1 MEGISFIMHSLGRAY
16 ASSLTRSASHSLSPS
31 LSLSQEL
38 SSARSRKMSNSSHG
52 TSSSVSHSP
61 GPPNFAFS
69 LANHNGNTTPTE
81 QRSASS
87 MEKEIMRLQE
97 VLKEREAE
105 ISALEVTLKE
115 KEQASAASP
124 PIEMTKGPED
134 HTMHLSLTT
143 FQKFNAVR
151 KSMQLHGVSSAVDDL
166 DADADVDE
174 SLDRLNE
181 LML

>member
-1 MEGISFIMHSLGRAY
+1 M
-16 ASSLTRSASHSLSPS
+16 LTCSPIRSASHSLAPS

-38 SSARSRKMSNSSHG
+38 SSARSRKTSNSSHG

-61 GPPNFAFS
+61 SPPNFAFS
-69 LANHNGNTTPTE
+69 VSNYNGNVTPTE

-105 ISALEVTLKE
+105 IGALEATLRE
-115 KEQASAASP
+115 KEQADAASP
-124 PIEMTKGPED
+124 PTEMTKGPED

-143 FQKFNAVR
+143 IEKFNAVR
-151 KSMQLHGVSSAVDDL
+151 KNMQLHGVSSTVNDL
-166 DADADVDE
+166 NADADVDE

>member
-1 MEGISFIMHSLGRAY
+1 
-16 ASSLTRSASHSLSPS
+16 
-31 LSLSQEL
+31 
-38 SSARSRKMSNSSHG
+38 
-52 TSSSVSHSP
+52 
-61 GPPNFAFS
+61 
-69 LANHNGNTTPTE
+69 
-81 QRSASS
+81 

-105 ISALEVTLKE
+105 ISALEITLKE
-115 KEQASAASP
+115 KEQAGAASLAV
-124 PIEMTKGPED
+124 EMAKGSED

-143 FQKFNAVR
+143 IQKFNAVR

-166 DADADVDE
+166 NADADVDE